1 MSKRNN
7 IQGDLSKIIIL
18 VSACLTG
25 KKVRY
30 DGQDEYKPFISRLD
44 RNRYQIVSVCPEI
57 EAGLGC
63 PRPPVQLVE
72 NQSAI
77 QCLQVDNHKI
87 NVTDKL
93 TCASTEILTKHSNL
107 TACILKGKS
116 PSCGLKSTKL
126 FDMDNNILHTHASGI
141 FAKMVSR
148 QTNMHCVDELEL
160 ETFEQRASFL
170 LHAHFIAKINKPDEI
185 FEMFRHEKTSELFR
199 PEKIYNVL
207 EQILVVTLQED
218 VRIRLFKD
226 CAEVKWLE
234 AIEKTPDIYRNN
246 NNLEYWL
253 AAFMNAR

>member
-30 DGQDEYKPFISRLD
+30 DGQDEHNPFISRLD
-44 RNRYQIVSVCPEI
+44 HNHYQIVSVCPEI

-63 PRPPVQLVE
+63 PRPPVHLVE

-93 TCASTEILTKHSNL
+93 TCASREILARHSNL
-107 TACILKGKS
+107 TACILKGRS
-116 PSCGLKSTKL
+116 PSCGMNTTKL
-126 FDMDNNILHTHASGI
+126 FDLDNNILHTHASGI
-141 FAKMVSR
+141 FAEMVSGL
-148 QTNMHCVDELEL
+148 TNVHCIDELEL

-170 LHAHFIAKINKPDEI
+170 LHVHFVAKMDNPDAI
-185 FEMFRHEKTSELFR
+185 FEMFRRDNTGEIFK
-199 PEKIYNVL
+199 PDKIYNAL
-207 EQILVVTLQED
+207 EQILVFTLEED

-226 CAEVKWLE
+226 NTEREWLE